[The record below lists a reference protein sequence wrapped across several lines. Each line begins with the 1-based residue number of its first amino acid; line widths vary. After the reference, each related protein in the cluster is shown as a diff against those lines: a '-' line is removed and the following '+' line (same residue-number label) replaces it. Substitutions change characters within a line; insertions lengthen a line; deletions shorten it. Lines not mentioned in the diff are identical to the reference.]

1 LGSSRLVGTG
11 SAGNGATDA
20 GAWTPSPIGANLR
33 PDNPPLSDRLPVMGL
48 DDIMKAAD
56 REVHPR
62 DRRRL
67 WGAWTAKLRER
78 V

>member
-1 LGSSRLVGTG
+1 
-11 SAGNGATDA
+11 
-20 GAWTPSPIGANLR
+20 
-33 PDNPPLSDRLPVMGL
+33 MGL